1 MKKEQEEQ
9 YKSLI
14 NIQNINIYIYTKI
27 ITIAAAGGKNNIN
40 FSSYSTFYTIYFI
53 NKMINNIKKF

>member
-40 FSSYSTFYTIYFI
+40 FSSYSTIL
-53 NKMINNIKKF
+53 